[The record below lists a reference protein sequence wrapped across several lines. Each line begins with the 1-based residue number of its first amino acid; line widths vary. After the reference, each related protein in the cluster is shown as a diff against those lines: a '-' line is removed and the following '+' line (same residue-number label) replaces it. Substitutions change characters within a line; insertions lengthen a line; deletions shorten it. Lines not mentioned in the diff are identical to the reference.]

1 MPYVNDFSD
10 AFEISLPLPTI
21 RTASDSLAVSESLSR
36 SVSTWKVVESHTD
49 SVSTAE
55 SLSTPS
61 VTTYR
66 TTVSTSDSVSLSES
80 LARSLDTWEYIISH
94 SDSVATAESLI
105 KSTYAYRT
113 TVTTSDSL
121 SSSESLARSL
131 DTWEYILSNS
141 DSISTAESLAKSIYT
156 YRTTVSASD
165 SIGSSESL
173 GRAVETWRHI
183 LSHSMGMSLSE
194 SLSRTI
200 YTYRTSVSSSDSIG
214 TSEGL
219 ALLVETWKYVESNS
233 NSIVTAESLSRAVE
247 NWRQILTHSDNVS
260 ISDSFTAQIK
270 IDGDTYF
277 YDNIGLETKS
287 RLHGYISNG
296 NFTSDLGRIS
306 NSIGLVDG
314 NINSPTTFSNTTACV
329 VFDLASSQSINFL
342 ALYLVSGSG
351 QSIKLYGSN
360 SQGSG
365 YNLIATASVGDNQ
378 WIITEFNSISYRYFA
393 IQLESISSTAEVNE
407 ILIGTSLK
415 PEIRYSLNSKFHYS
429 PNNIL
434 SESYTGNEYIF
445 QKGNSSNKYDLKY
458 SNISSSLKNK
468 FQNLWEKSSHKKLL
482 YYDNTAINYVM
493 LNPISFDEIAYNR
506 YSTFVSFYS

>member
-55 SLSTPS
+55 SFSTPS

-94 SDSVATAESLI
+94 SDSVATAESLA
-105 KSTYAYRT
+105 KSTYTYRNVET
-113 TVTTSDSL
+113 ESDSVNT
-121 SSSESLARSL
+121 S
-131 DTWEYILSNS
+131 
-141 DSISTAESLAKSIYT
+141 ESLAKSTYA